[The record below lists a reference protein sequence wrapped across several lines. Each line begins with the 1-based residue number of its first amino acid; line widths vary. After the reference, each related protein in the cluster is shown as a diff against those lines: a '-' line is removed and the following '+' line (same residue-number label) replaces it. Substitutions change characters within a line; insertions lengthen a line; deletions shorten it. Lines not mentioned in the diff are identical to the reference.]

1 MGKPCGWRAL
11 EKLPVKWFCINSA
24 GCRKFYCN
32 VCWPFAYAV
41 ATAKAQRLFNITS
54 NYRANPSENNRYLL

>member
-11 EKLPVKWFCINSA
+11 EKLPVKWFCINSS

-32 VCWPFAYAV
+32 VICPII
-41 ATAKAQRLFNITS
+41 NIMLNRIYNTF
-54 NYRANPSENNRYLL
+54 YQPCTKPSCLILTLLIV